1 MILKLKQSK
10 LLLYLL
16 CSIIIISF
24 VIFYW
29 IVFLFSQNQILESDT
44 SLSEGICND
53 NIAQKNNEST
63 AVLKN
68 KETFIFLAAGV
79 DEVSGLA
86 DVILLASY
94 NLKAQKLVVLQIPR
108 DTYFNVSSAT
118 YKKINGAISE
128 LGGIENF
135 AQKLESAFNIEIDH
149 TLKFTLDAFAKL
161 VDSIGGVSVVI
172 PNDMDYDDPYQNLHI
187 HLEKGEHL
195 LNGDT
200 AKQFV
205 RFRSG
210 YVRGDIDRTDAQKIF
225 MAALVEKITTDVSI
239 FQMSSLIDILLD
251 DVETDMKFSDC
262 LELSKQMISLK
273 PENVVMLTA
282 CGSDTRT
289 KIDSGAWYYIIN
301 RSATIEILNK
311 YFVSFKLDENSF
323 DVTKQFTNSKYPHF
337 DEIYYSNEYKYFE
350 YDAENINTEG
360 IKIGRTD

>member
-1 MILKLKQSK
+1 
-10 LLLYLL
+10 
-16 CSIIIISF
+16 
-24 VIFYW
+24 
-29 IVFLFSQNQILESDT
+29 
-44 SLSEGICND
+44 
-53 NIAQKNNEST
+53 
-63 AVLKN
+63 
-68 KETFIFLAAGV
+68 V

-86 DVILLASY
+86 DVILLASF
-94 NLKAQKLVVLQIPR
+94 NLKTQKFVVLQIPR
-108 DTYFNVSSAT
+108 DTYFNVSNAS

-128 LGGIENF
+128 LGGIKNF
-135 AQKLESAFNIEIDH
+135 AQELELAWNIEIDY
-149 TLKFTLDAFAKL
+149 TVKFTLDAFGRL
-161 VDSIGGVSVVI
+161 VDSIGGVSVII

-195 LNGDT
+195 LDGEK

-225 MAALVEKITTDVSI
+225 IAALVEKVTTDISI

-262 LELSKQMISLK
+262 LELANQMISLK

-282 CGSDTRT
+282 CGLDART
-289 KIDSGAWYYIIN
+289 KVDSGAWYYIIN

-311 YFVSFKLDENSF
+311 HFISFQLDENSF
-323 DVTKQFTNSKYPHF
+323 DVKKQFSNSNYPHF
-337 DEIYYSNEYKYFE
+337 DDIYYSDEYKIFE
-350 YDAENINTEG
+350 YDAENINSEG